1 MTTKKTDAKAPAAT
15 TTTAK
20 KDGEVN
26 VTMAVLAYIIF
37 LIPLLTDA
45 KEDPFVKFHIKQGIV
60 LVIFAVVTYTLSVVI
75 PVLGWF
81 ILGPVTTI
89 MTVVFGIMGIL
100 NAVNKQQKELPLIGK
115 YAEKYLKF

>member
-1 MTTKKTDAKAPAAT
+1 MATKKTDTKTPAAAT
-15 TTTAK
+15 AAK

-37 LIPLLTDA
+37 LIPLLTEA
-45 KEDPFVKFHIKQGIV
+45 KDDPFVKFHIKQGIM

-89 MTVVFGIMGIL
+89 MTVVFAIMGIL